1 MDVNT
6 RIEENELNRFG
17 KQAFIAEDI
26 AAALLDATIP
36 NQVYNSVIKHTYLN
50 NGGTRAVSHIPLY
63 HRAFPTHEYETVTY
77 WHSYYGM
84 ITISLLL
91 YFCLPAAVLTHSYS
105 LTLTHSLLLTHSL
118 THSLTLTHLLT
129 HSLRLQPDPSGER

>member
-1 MDVNT
+1 
-6 RIEENELNRFG
+6 
-17 KQAFIAEDI
+17 
-26 AAALLDATIP
+26 
-36 NQVYNSVIKHTYLN
+36 
-50 NGGTRAVSHIPLY
+50 VSHIPLY
-63 HRAFPTHEYETVTY
+63 HRAFPTHDYETVTY

-91 YFCLPAAVLTHSYS
+91 YFCLPAAVLTHSLLLTHSYSLTHS
-105 LTLTHSLLLTHSL
+105 LTLTHSLLLTHSLTRSLTHSL